1 MNLNAKAWENWNNE
15 SELKRDIRPKKVD
28 SKSNE
33 GENIMSSSNWLE
45 PIVNSLLDTTALLFK
60 SIPIVFDKWGNLVYR
75 IVERKPYEGNEKLNK
90 DIDLDSKVE
99 YNFIPLEAEDF
110 NIYDIPN
117 KLDYKFIEGEKNS
130 LKACIGIDL
139 HNNYVWLNMLNS
151 HLLIAGASTWGK
163 SNILNVLMTGFI
175 KNYTTREVR
184 FLLCDYKNA
193 DLKQFERY
201 KHTIGKVATCK
212 EEFMDQIKWVRKE
225 ADKRAKVLNYYE
237 KLNAISY
244 NKDKNIKEKM
254 TYIIFVIDELPQVTL
269 TDKKVREELH
279 LVMSKMASYGIYF
292 ICATQDCAK
301 DTIGRMKMNI
311 SQTIGLHT
319 RDKTD
324 SDMVIKDGNLEDIKI
339 KGRAKLECGDITE
352 FQSFYISEEEI
363 KSLLEPY
370 LKEEYINTKEEEL
383 KTLEGE

>member
-1 MNLNAKAWENWNNE
+1 MNLNSKAWENWNNE
-15 SELKRDIRPKKVD
+15 SELKRDIRPKKVNGK
-28 SKSNE
+28 SKNNKGDNNMSNN
-33 GENIMSSSNWLE
+33 GNWLE

-60 SIPIVFDKWGNLVYR
+60 SIPIMFDKWGNLVYR
-75 IVERKPYEGNEKLNK
+75 VIERKPYEGDISFNK
-90 DIDLDSKVE
+90 DVDIDKKVE

-110 NIYDIPN
+110 NIYDIPD

-139 HNNYVWLNMLNS
+139 RCNPVWVDMLNS
-151 HLLIAGASTWGK
+151 HLLVAGMSRWGK
-163 SNILNVLMTGFI
+163 SNILNVMMTSFI
-175 KNYTTREVR
+175 KNYTPNEVK
-184 FLLCDYKNA
+184 FLLCDYKCA
-193 DLKQFERY
+193 DIKQFEKY
-201 KHTIGKVATCK
+201 EHVVGNASTCK
-212 EEFMDQIKWVRKE
+212 KEFLNQVNWVWKE
-225 ADKRAKVLNYYE
+225 GEKRAKILNKYG

-244 NKDKNIKEKM
+244 NADKNIKDKM

-269 TDKKVREELH
+269 IDKDCKDQLH
-279 LVMSKMASYGIYF
+279 MIMSKMGSYGIYF

-301 DTIGRMKMNI
+301 EVVGRMKINI

-324 SDMVIKDGNLEDIKI
+324 SDMIIKDGELDSIKVI
-339 KGRAKLECGDITE
+339 GRAKLDCRGLTE

-370 LKEEYINTKEEEL
+370 LK
-383 KTLEGE
+383 